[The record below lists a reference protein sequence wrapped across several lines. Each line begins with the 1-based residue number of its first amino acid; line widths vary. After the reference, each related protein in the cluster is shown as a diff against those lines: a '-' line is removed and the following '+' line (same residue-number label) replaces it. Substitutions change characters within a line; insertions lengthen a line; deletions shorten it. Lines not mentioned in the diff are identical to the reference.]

1 MTQSLLT
8 RPLVHE
14 EPRPSLDKY
23 LPKQLD
29 RPTERELDQVLAERQ
44 SFSKEAPGRQLVLDS
59 TSVKAM
65 FHCPRRYYYE
75 LILGLRTPQQSRDLI
90 FGLAY
95 QEALVEYELCRAGG
109 GSHEHSIQSA
119 LQVGLIRGKDLP
131 VDPKADGEGTTPIKK
146 RKDMLALAIVTYCD
160 QFGIN
165 DPIQTLRLTNGKPA
179 VELSFRFGAGIGFP
193 DGEEVEFSGHL
204 DRAASS
210 GSGAP
215 VYIVD
220 NKSTGKQ
227 INSDYVLQYTPDPQ
241 ISHYTIGG
249 KVAFHFEVTGV
260 LIDACQV
267 LANAVDLK
275 RFPVSRT
282 PDQISEYYQ
291 NVEALVHTYDGYR
304 KARYWPMNE
313 SACHICP
320 FRRGLCSHQP
330 GVRRLHAS
338 LDFIKH
344 AWDPAV
350 PR

>member
-1 MTQSLLT
+1 MLNTLLTQSLA
-8 RPLVHE
+8 HE
-14 EPRPSLDKY
+14 APREPIDG
-23 LPKQLD
+23 LPKSLD
-29 RPTERELDQVLAERQ
+29 RPTEEELVQALSERK
-44 SFSKEAPGRQLVLDS
+44 SFSQEVPGRQLVLDS

-75 LILGLRTPQQSRDLI
+75 LVLGLRTPQQSRDLT
-90 FGLAY
+90 FGIAY
-95 QEALVEYELCRAGG
+95 QEALVEYESCRAGEYT
-109 GSHEHSIQSA
+109 HDEAVRNA
-119 LQVGLIRGKDLP
+119 LWVGLTKGKSLP
-131 VDPKADGEGTTPIKK
+131 LDPKADGADSKPIVK
-146 RKDMLALAIVTYCD
+146 RKDNLARAIINYCD

-165 DPIQTLRLTNGKPA
+165 DPIQTIRLANGKPA
-179 VELSFRFGAGIGFP
+179 VELSFRFGSGIGFS
-193 DGEEVEFSGHL
+193 DGEEIEFSGHL
-204 DRAASS
+204 DRAASGGPNS
-210 GSGAP
+210 P

-320 FRRGLCSHQP
+320 FRRGLCSHDP
-330 GVRRLHAS
+330 GTRALHAKHDFVRRV
-338 LDFIKH
+338 
-344 AWDPAV
+344 WDPAV

>member
-14 EPRPSLDKY
+14 DPRPSLDKY

-44 SFSKEAPGRQLVLDS
+44 SFSQRSHPAGNWSWTPRA
-59 TSVKAM
+59 VKAM

-179 VELSFRFGAGIGFP
+179 VELSFR
-193 DGEEVEFSGHL
+193 
-204 DRAASS
+204 
-210 GSGAP
+210 
-215 VYIVD
+215 
-220 NKSTGKQ
+220 
-227 INSDYVLQYTPDPQ
+227 
-241 ISHYTIGG
+241 
-249 KVAFHFEVTGV
+249 
-260 LIDACQV
+260 
-267 LANAVDLK
+267 LAQA
-275 RFPVSRT
+275 
-282 PDQISEYYQ
+282 
-291 NVEALVHTYDGYR
+291 
-304 KARYWPMNE
+304 
-313 SACHICP
+313 
-320 FRRGLCSHQP
+320 
-330 GVRRLHAS
+330 
-338 LDFIKH
+338 LDFPTERKLNSPVISIVPLQVARVLRCISSITK
-344 AWDPAV
+344 ALETDQFRLRPAIY
-350 PR
+350 P